1 MVNNCLSL
9 PFSLFFCPPPAAS
22 PLRTTTHT
30 RATSARALSSSF
42 SLSRS
47 RSRARSLRRSRSA
60 SYEFCCVCRGG
71 VPKAL
76 REYASGLGGYKKN
89 DFNRLE
95 PKVKQRVAEEWAP
108 SFTEFGY
115 EF

>member
-1 MVNNCLSL
+1 M
-9 PFSLFFCPPPAAS
+9 
-22 PLRTTTHT
+22 
-30 RATSARALSSSF
+30 
-42 SLSRS
+42 
-47 RSRARSLRRSRSA
+47 
-60 SYEFCCVCRGG
+60 
-71 VPKAL
+71 PKAL